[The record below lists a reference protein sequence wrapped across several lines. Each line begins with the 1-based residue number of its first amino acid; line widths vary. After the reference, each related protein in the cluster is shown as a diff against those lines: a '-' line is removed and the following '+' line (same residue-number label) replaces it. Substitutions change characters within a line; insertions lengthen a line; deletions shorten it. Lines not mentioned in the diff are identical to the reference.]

1 MPESP
6 LSFRN
11 RSPEL
16 RKGGAVVGVTDRIYD
31 VSGSTVIFEE
41 VLLKG
46 DLSGEL
52 EYNGTRLQVVKVDTA
67 VGMLVDQRG
76 ARGPV
81 WKGVTCAILGN

>member
-6 LSFRN
+6 LSFRT

-16 RKGGAVVGVTDRIYD
+16 RKGGTVVGVTDRIYD

-41 VLLKG
+41 VLLRG

-52 EYNGTRLQVVKVDTA
+52 EYNGTRLRVIKVDTA
-67 VGMLVDQRG
+67 IGMLVDQRG
-76 ARGPV
+76 PRGPV
-81 WKGVTCAILGN
+81 WKGVTCAILGI